1 MNTPKL
7 LPSLMCVDFSRMAQT
22 LEVFEQCGI
31 DALHVDIMDGEF
43 VPNYALGTDFCRQ
56 LRKLTPIPLDIHLM
70 ISRPDTKLSCFA
82 IQPGEYVSVHWEST
96 PHIHRTIGA
105 IAARQ
110 NMRGQAQGL
119 TRRKDKCSCPFLRF
133 LQLRDLLP
141 DLAGVLVMTVDPGFA
156 GQQLV
161 PAMLQKLRDLR
172 AFLDENGYP
181 DLEIE
186 VDGNVSFE
194 NAEKMRQ
201 AGATMFVGGSS
212 SVFWKGASLSEN
224 IQRMYAV
231 IGKRNI
237 AVLRAVK

>member
-1 MNTPKL
+1 MNMPKL
-7 LPSLMCVDFSRMAQT
+7 LPSLMCVDFTRMAQT

-105 IAARQ
+105 IAALGGKPMLAINPATPYDVIRY
-110 NMRGQAQGL
+110 
-119 TRRKDKCSCPFLRF
+119 
-133 LQLRDLLP
+133 LLP
-141 DLAGVLVMTVDPGFA
+141 
-156 GQQLV
+156 
-161 PAMLQKLRDLR
+161 DLR

>member
-96 PHIHRTIGA
+96 PMLA
-105 IAARQ
+105 INPATPYDVIRY
-110 NMRGQAQGL
+110 
-119 TRRKDKCSCPFLRF
+119 
-133 LQLRDLLP
+133 LLP

>member
-105 IAARQ
+105 IAALGGKPMLAINPATPYDVIRY
-110 NMRGQAQGL
+110 
-119 TRRKDKCSCPFLRF
+119 
-133 LQLRDLLP
+133 LLP

-212 SVFWKGASLSEN
+212 SVFWKGASPSEN

-237 AVLRAVK
+237 AVLQAVK

>member
-105 IAARQ
+105 IAALGGKPMLAINPATPYDVIRY
-110 NMRGQAQGL
+110 
-119 TRRKDKCSCPFLRF
+119 
-133 LQLRDLLP
+133 LLP

-212 SVFWKGASLSEN
+212 SVFWKGASLSEI

>member
-105 IAARQ
+105 IAALGGKP
-110 NMRGQAQGL
+110 M
-119 TRRKDKCSCPFLRF
+119 
-133 LQLRDLLP
+133 
-141 DLAGVLVMTVDPGFA
+141 LAIN
-156 GQQLV
+156 
-161 PAMLQKLRDLR
+161 PATPYL
-172 AFLDENGYP
+172 
-181 DLEIE
+181 
-186 VDGNVSFE
+186 
-194 NAEKMRQ
+194 
-201 AGATMFVGGSS
+201 
-212 SVFWKGASLSEN
+212 SL
-224 IQRMYAV
+224 IH
-231 IGKRNI
+231 I
-237 AVLRAVK
+237 

>member
-105 IAARQ
+105 IAALGGKPMLAINPATPYDVIRY
-110 NMRGQAQGL
+110 
-119 TRRKDKCSCPFLRF
+119 
-133 LQLRDLLP
+133 LLP

-212 SVFWKGASLSEN
+212 SVFSKGASLSEN
-224 IQRMYAV
+224 IQRIYAV

>member
-105 IAARQ
+105 IAALGGKPMLAINPATPYDVIRY
-110 NMRGQAQGL
+110 
-119 TRRKDKCSCPFLRF
+119 
-133 LQLRDLLP
+133 LLP

-212 SVFWKGASLSEN
+212 SVFWKGASLCEN

>member
-1 MNTPKL
+1 MNMPKL
-7 LPSLMCVDFSRMAQT
+7 LPSLMCVDFTRMAQT

-105 IAARQ
+105 IAALGGKPMLAINPATPYDVIRY
-110 NMRGQAQGL
+110 
-119 TRRKDKCSCPFLRF
+119 
-133 LQLRDLLP
+133 LLP

-212 SVFWKGASLSEN
+212 SVFWKGVSLSEN

>member
-105 IAARQ
+105 IAALGGKPMLAINPATPYDVIRY
-110 NMRGQAQGL
+110 
-119 TRRKDKCSCPFLRF
+119 
-133 LQLRDLLP
+133 LLP

-212 SVFWKGASLSEN
+212 SVFWKGASLSEY

>member
-7 LPSLMCVDFSRMAQT
+7 LPSLMCVDFTRMAQT

-105 IAARQ
+105 IAAAESRCWRSILQ
-110 NMRGQAQGL
+110 
-119 TRRKDKCSCPFLRF
+119 RR
-133 LQLRDLLP
+133 
-141 DLAGVLVMTVDPGFA
+141 M
-156 GQQLV
+156 
-161 PAMLQKLRDLR
+161 M
-172 AFLDENGYP
+172 
-181 DLEIE
+181 
-186 VDGNVSFE
+186 
-194 NAEKMRQ
+194 
-201 AGATMFVGGSS
+201 
-212 SVFWKGASLSEN
+212 
-224 IQRMYAV
+224 
-231 IGKRNI
+231 
-237 AVLRAVK
+237 

>member
-31 DALHVDIMDGEF
+31 DALHVDIMDGEC

-105 IAARQ
+105 IAALGGKPMLAITPATPYDVIRY
-110 NMRGQAQGL
+110 
-119 TRRKDKCSCPFLRF
+119 
-133 LQLRDLLP
+133 LLP

-212 SVFWKGASLSEN
+212 SVFWKGASLSEY

-237 AVLRAVK
+237 AVLQAVK

>member
-82 IQPGEYVSVHWEST
+82 I
-96 PHIHRTIGA
+96 HRTIGA
-105 IAARQ
+105 IAALGGKPMLAINPATPYDVIRY
-110 NMRGQAQGL
+110 
-119 TRRKDKCSCPFLRF
+119 
-133 LQLRDLLP
+133 LLP

-237 AVLRAVK
+237 AVLQAVK

>member
-7 LPSLMCVDFSRMAQT
+7 LPSLMCVDFTRMAQT

-105 IAARQ
+105 IAALGGKPMLAINPATPYDVIRY
-110 NMRGQAQGL
+110 
-119 TRRKDKCSCPFLRF
+119 
-133 LQLRDLLP
+133 LLP

-212 SVFWKGASLSEN
+212 SVFWKGVSLSEN